1 MAGKYNSALDPQAES
16 KGASATQYG
25 LVFGMFE
32 LTVFLVS
39 PVVARLV
46 AKVVELYSF
55 SSISFLLPQ
64 IGICKAFT
72 GGLTTTVGGA
82 ACAGMI
88 LSLQGLMCISF
99 GLLNK
104 ISNLTI
110 FISLSFLIR
119 IVEAVGNSAF
129 LSSSFT
135 LVASQF
141 PVSMATMFGVVEMS
155 FGVGKILG
163 PRLGGPLYQLGGFT
177 LPFTVL
183 GGVLVVEA
191 VLSRLTLPAMKEREE
206 EEQDSGEFGLMR
218 ALKLPPVMLAVLSVF
233 SGSVA
238 VGALQATLERH
249 LATFS
254 LGQLQRGVILTLYG
268 SSNSLLSPVW
278 GWLSD
283 RLSSTLIIFTG
294 SLLLG
299 LASLLLGLAPHYSLT
314 AGSVTVAGAGLAAL
328 LVAAFKEAQ
337 TAAIDRGFPN
347 TLRTFATISSIWT
360 STFALGAFVGPST
373 AGALYDLVGFRWST
387 LFLVWW
393 NAVVAGFSLTSL
405 MLQRQRAVLRAQ
417 YERIA

>member
-1 MAGKYNSALDPQAES
+1 
-16 KGASATQYG
+16 
-25 LVFGMFE
+25 
-32 LTVFLVS
+32 
-39 PVVARLV
+39 
-46 AKVVELYSF
+46 
-55 SSISFLLPQ
+55 
-64 IGICKAFT
+64 
-72 GGLTTTVGGA
+72 
-82 ACAGMI
+82 MI

-104 ISNLTI
+104 ISNLTT

-141 PVSMATMFGVVEMS
+141 PSSMATMFGVVKMS
-155 FGVGKILG
+155 FGLGKILG

-177 LPFTVL
+177 LPFSVL
-183 GGVLVVEA
+183 GGVLVLEA
-191 VLSRLTLPAMKEREE
+191 VLSRLTLPVMKEREE
-206 EEQDSGEFGLMR
+206 EEEQNSEEYGLMR
-218 ALKLPPVMLAVLSVF
+218 ALKLPSVMLAVLSVF

-249 LATFS
+249 LSTFS
-254 LGQLQRGVILTLYG
+254 LGQTQTGVILTLYG
-268 SSNSLLSPVW
+268 SSNSLLTPVW
-278 GWLSD
+278 GGLSD
-283 RLSSTLIIFTG
+283 RLSPTLIIFTG

-299 LASLLLGLAPHYSLT
+299 SASLLLGLSPLYTTT
-314 AGSVTVAGAGLAAL
+314 AGSLTVAGAGLAAL

-337 TAAIDRGFPN
+337 TAAMDRGFPN
-347 TLRTFATISSIWT
+347 TVRTFATVSSIWT